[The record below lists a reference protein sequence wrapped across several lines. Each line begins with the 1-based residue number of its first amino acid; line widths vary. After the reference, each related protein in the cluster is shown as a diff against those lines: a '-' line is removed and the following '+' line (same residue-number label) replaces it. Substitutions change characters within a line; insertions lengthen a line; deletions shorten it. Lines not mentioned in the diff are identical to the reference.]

1 MNDYVPNV
9 EGRVRQDGV
18 HEGQPE
24 DGEHR
29 VDDRHHH
36 EVPVV
41 RVALL
46 QSVLRT
52 ESVTNKIY

>member
-9 EGRVRQDGV
+9 EGRVGQDGV

-29 VDDRHHH
+29 VD
-36 EVPVV
+36 
-41 RVALL
+41 
-46 QSVLRT
+46 
-52 ESVTNKIY
+52 N